1 MLKIA
6 SYIPIFKKYLEIII
20 SIVQIITYIIAT
32 IIIIFGIFYSVFT
45 YFRNYDKP
53 IIAFYEVKTILG
65 ESISLSLSFI
75 LCVEILKLFNI
86 SNYKQ
91 LILVVTLVVLKL
103 TVNYFESYEIS
114 QSSTDTIKRIVGQ
127 KKVDKLFYTYKYN
140 S

>member
-6 SYIPIFKKYLEIII
+6 SYIPILKKYLEMII

-53 IIAFYEVKTILG
+53 IIAFYEVKTILS

>member
-53 IIAFYEVKTILG
+53 IIAFYEVKTILS

-91 LILVVTLVVLKL
+91 LMLVVTLVVLKL